1 MDAKLLN
8 KLKFHL
14 ARLAQEETEDDW
26 QKVVELCDSL
36 LEQAPDART
45 RAFAKRLASVAPAL
59 RDWTLPADFAVLQRE
74 LDAAT
79 RKGAAPAAAP
89 TSPEEQVAALLKGR
103 AMVVIGGDRRP
114 EHQERLREAFGLSE
128 VLWAD
133 TREQNPDVT
142 ALESCVARAD
152 VAVVVLMIRWIRH
165 ALGEVAT
172 LCERHDKPLVRLTAG
187 YNPAQ
192 VAVAILE
199 QTGKRLGGL

>member
-1 MDAKLLN
+1 MDAKLLH

-14 ARLAQEETEDDW
+14 ARLAQEETENDW
-26 QKVVELCDSL
+26 QRVVELCDAL
-36 LEQAPDART
+36 LEEAPDTRT
-45 RAFAKRLASVAPAL
+45 LAFAKRLSIVAPAL
-59 RDWTLPADFAVLQRE
+59 RDWRLPADLAVLLRE
-74 LDAAT
+74 LEAAT
-79 RKGAAPAAAP
+79 RKDAAPSVAP
-89 TSPEEQVAALLKGR
+89 ATPERQVAALLKGR

-114 EHQERLREAFGLSE
+114 DHQERLREVFGLSE
-128 VLWAD
+128 VIWPD

-142 ALESCVARAD
+142 ALESSVARAD

-192 VAVAILE
+192 VALAILE
-199 QTGKRLGGL
+199 QTGKRLGG